1 MTHRSSLQS
10 FLQSFG
16 VKLFL
21 LGGTLGCLVVADLL
35 PNPSQSPH
43 FGESAIR
50 QTDADPLVERPDNVP
65 DNAAA
70 NVQVDLNQSSV
81 EELQALPGIGPVLAE
96 RIRQYRRDK
105 GNFTSIEEITKVR
118 GIGAKRFAR
127 LRPYIAVRR
136 QGVSPNG

>member
-1 MTHRSSLQS
+1 MTHRSWV
-10 FLQSFG
+10 QSFG

-35 PNPSQSPH
+35 PSPSQSP
-43 FGESAIR
+43 
-50 QTDADPLVERPDNVP
+50 PLVERPGNVP
-65 DNAAA
+65 AAA
-70 NVQVDLNQSSV
+70 TDVQVDLNQSSV

-96 RIRQYRRDK
+96 RIRRYRREK
-105 GNFTSIEEITKVR
+105 GRFTSIEEITNVR

>member
-1 MTHRSSLQS
+1 MTHRSW
-10 FLQSFG
+10 LQSFG

-35 PNPSQSPH
+35 PSPSQSPY

-50 QTDADPLVERPDNVP
+50 QTDADPLAERPGSVP
-65 DNAAA
+65 AAA
-70 NVQVDLNQSSV
+70 TDVQVDLNQSSV

-96 RIRQYRRDK
+96 RIRRYRREK
-105 GNFTSIEEITKVR
+105 GRFTSIEEITNVR